1 MCEEDK
7 QENEKVFSEIGA
19 RPQRGTVPES
29 RTTESKPHLF

>member
-7 QENEKVFSEIGA
+7 QENEKVFNEIEA
-19 RPQRGTVPES
+19 RPQRVTLPES